1 MDDLPLTR
9 TTNLY
14 SQTSSK
20 TTKRSTYI
28 LRLQFS
34 FSKTSLQR
42 SFLNSRLLKGD
53 TEEREGVLL
62 ALVLLGMVL
71 GKRQTQKQN
80 QQKQKEKPRVDYKL
94 AQKKIKQKYI

>member
-20 TTKRSTYI
+20 TTERSTYI

-71 GKRQTQKQN
+71 GKRQRHKNKTK
-80 QQKQKEKPRVDYKL
+80 KKPRADCKL
-94 AQKKIKQKYI
+94 AQKKLEQKSI